1 MYNQYQNQIIYPNQ
15 NSQNF
20 NSQQQYQQGGYFYN
34 NMNQMQV
41 QPSFL
46 NEDFFGLTDPDFGA
60 QDLINE
66 ILFDAYNACV
76 IFKDRKQQI
85 ESLIKS
91 LYEKYEQQN
100 IKNQNNFNSIL
111 SQDLQEI
118 VNDIEKDTIKII
130 IEKRIINTK
139 IVEKFQELADSFE
152 RSNLIQIDKIKS
164 KYQALGLLN
173 IIPEEYVDW
182 INIIK
187 ESQQKLNI
195 ITGYS
200 NIIQNTYN
208 NILEYEQKINPKSI
222 AQKLDQFEE
231 DTIKFIQNYSD

>member
-1 MYNQYQNQIIYPNQ
+1 MYNQYQNQNIYPNQ

-20 NSQQQYQQGGYFYN
+20 NNQQYQYGGQNY
-34 NMNQMQV
+34 NMNQIQV

-66 ILFDAYNACV
+66 IIFDAFNACV
-76 IFKDRKQQI
+76 VFNDRKQQI

-100 IKNQNNFNSIL
+100 IRSQNNLNNIL
-111 SQDLQEI
+111 SQELQEI
-118 VNDIEKDTIKII
+118 INDVEKDTIKII
-130 IEKRIINTK
+130 IQKRIINTK
-139 IVEKFQELADSFE
+139 IVEKFQELADSFQKT
-152 RSNLIQIDKIKS
+152 NLVQIDKIKN

-200 NIIQNTYN
+200 NIIQNTYS
-208 NILEYEQKINPKSI
+208 NILEYEQKIKAKSI
-222 AQKLDQFEE
+222 LQKLDQFEE
-231 DTIKFIQNYSD
+231 ETIRFIQNYTD